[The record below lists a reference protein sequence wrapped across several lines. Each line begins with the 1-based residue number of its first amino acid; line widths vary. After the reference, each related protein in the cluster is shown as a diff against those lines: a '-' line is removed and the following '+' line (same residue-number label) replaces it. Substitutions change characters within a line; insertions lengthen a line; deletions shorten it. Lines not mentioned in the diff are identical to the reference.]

1 MAIRFKAIV
10 VATAIAAGSAQ
21 ASADPVA
28 LKETGS
34 TLIEPLFKVWAADYA
49 KSRPDVNVT
58 TAGTGSGEGMAQAF
72 SGAAQIGASDAYMTD
87 DQAGDHPGF
96 VDVALAISAMTINY
110 NLPDLAAP
118 LKLDGPTLAGIYM
131 GAIRSWDDKA
141 IAALNPGVSLPH
153 HDVIPVHR
161 TDGSGD
167 TFIFSQYL
175 SFATTTR
182 EDDVITLIAM
192 PNGSWGDRIGY
203 GTTIDWP
210 KVSGA
215 LEATGNDGMVETLGK
230 TPYAIGYVG
239 LSFIEKATQAKLG
252 VAAMRSY
259 SGQFLQPTAQTVT
272 AAAASLT
279 PRTPA
284 DERLT
289 LVNAPGADCYPLIN
303 YEYAVVAKRQ
313 ADPKTAAAIR
323 DFLQWAIAPD
333 EGNAR
338 RLSDAHMIALPAP
351 IWAKSH
357 DQIDSIQ

>member
-1 MAIRFKAIV
+1 MAMRFKAII
-10 VATAIAAGSAQ
+10 VAVAVTAGAAQ
-21 ASADPVA
+21 AWADPIA
-28 LKETGS
+28 LKESGS
-34 TLIEPLFKVWAADYA
+34 TLIEPLFRVWATDYA
-49 KSRPDVNVT
+49 KKSPDVSLT
-58 TAGTGSGEGMAQAF
+58 TAGTGSGQGMAEAF
-72 SGAAQIGASDAYMTD
+72 AGAAQIGASDAYMSD
-87 DQAGDHPGF
+87 DQAREHPEF

-110 NLPDLAAP
+110 NLPELSAP

-131 GAIRSWDDKA
+131 GSIRSWDDKA

-153 HDVIPVHR
+153 HDIIPVHR
-161 TDGSGD
+161 ADGSGD

-182 EDDVITLIAM
+182 EDDVSTVIPM
-192 PNGSWGDRIGY
+192 PNGSWGDSVGY
-203 GTTIDWP
+203 GTTINWP
-210 KVSGA
+210 KIEGA

-239 LSFIEKATQAKLG
+239 LSFTDKVVQAKLG
-252 VAAMRSY
+252 AAAMRSY
-259 SGQFLQPTAQTVT
+259 SGQFLQPNAQTIT

-303 YEYAVVAKRQ
+303 YEYAVVSKRQ
-313 ADPKTAAAIR
+313 TDPKTAAAIR
-323 DFLQWAIAPD
+323 DFLQWAITPD
-333 EGNAR
+333 ENNAK
-338 RLSDAHMIALPAP
+338 RLGDAHMIALPAP

-357 DQIDSIQ
+357 EQIEAIR